1 MRLDPLA
8 LGTTARS
15 WDEQHLDLQA
25 AGRQVGAADPAP
37 FTAAV
42 SATASRFAA
51 TWGRFAT
58 ALGTQCEEQA
68 DGLRTALAEALE
80 ADHVSGLSL
89 DVLQSLTREVR

>member
-1 MRLDPLA
+1 MQVDPLA
-8 LGTTARS
+8 LGSTARA

-25 AGRQVGAADPAP
+25 AGRQVGAADASS

-42 SATASRFAA
+42 GATAARFAA

-58 ALGTQCEEQA
+58 ALGDHCEEQA

-89 DVLQSLTREVR
+89 DMIQSLTREVR